1 MNASDVA
8 VAETVMTSQGA
19 VSTGGMLRW
28 CKRFLENLHQRQGK
42 WGM

>member
-8 VAETVMTSQGA
+8 VVGTVMTSQGA

-28 CKRFLENLHQRQGK
+28 CKRFLENPYQRQGG
-42 WGM
+42 WGI